1 MGEPVE
7 NPKARAESSGEKRSR
22 RVPWLAVLAIGV
34 ALSTTLGSIGLA
46 GIWDPPELL
55 NAEYGRRI
63 AHDVFGATSYAAP
76 NEGPLSRE
84 ALGRGELPF
93 LAIGLG
99 FRIFGLSSPGGR
111 ALLALCALAGIA
123 ALHLLL
129 RRLHSARAAWLSTL
143 VLGSMPLYF
152 VHARTMLGD
161 IVGMAADA
169 AAMAGMGLC
178 VFAPSKRSVRAAYF
192 ALGALGLVC
201 GFWSRGILV
210 GVAVPSLGVGLA
222 WLALA
227 SAGTRS
233 DRSGDVLGAGTLLF
247 GTAAAIAGAVALTRA
262 PEDVF
267 SLWLA
272 ATPAAVR
279 PLPSFD
285 IVIRD
290 LGHALF
296 PWSALLL
303 PAIARCATLRILER
317 DYPQQALVLTLLATA
332 AAASIAEAEQ
342 ARVIGLQSF
351 VAPAALA
358 GLCALSLDELD
369 DTPPARWFGLSVAA
383 LLTLLLLDFRN
394 FPEKGLV
401 AFSVS
406 DSVFPAAFANRGF
419 SVLAGVSFP
428 LAIAFVLF
436 AGETRASSRSRVFR
450 AREYLGWLRLLRRVW
465 WGALWFIALA
475 VGSACLAFEAI
486 LALSDRFHVAA
497 FESVSELSRAL
508 VHAGCLLSF
517 TLFLG
522 PLAARFARDLLRLVP
537 LRRGVALVSAFS
549 VGAAILSFG
558 YYTALASELSPKRAF
573 DIYKREA
580 AGAPLGLLG
589 VNAAVARYQTGV
601 SGRDLRDADRAAAFL
616 LAEPAPRY
624 VALRANELA
633 GLNAVFR
640 AHTTPRRNVPVFD
653 SHAGEIVLA
662 ANRLPASRA
671 SDNPFD
677 RWVTS
682 EASAPLHP
690 LDVDL
695 GGKLDVL
702 GWDVF
707 DRDGTRVS
715 ALSPGTR
722 YEFAIYYR
730 VNQRVSGNWDT
741 FLHIDGFQRRFNGDH
756 ATLGGHY
763 RFSLWLPNDFIVDR
777 YEFALGPE
785 FSRGSYHVYFGL
797 YSGSRRLEV
806 RRGAHEDDRIV
817 AGTIDVK

>member
-7 NPKARAESSGEKRSR
+7 NPKARAESQGEKRSR

-63 AHDVFGATSYAAP
+63 AHDVFGATSYGAP

-99 FRIFGLSSPGGR
+99 FRIFGLSSAGGR
-111 ALLALCALAGIA
+111 ALLALSALAGIA

-169 AAMAGMGLC
+169 VAMAGIGLC

-192 ALGALGLVC
+192 ALGALGLAC

-227 SAGTRS
+227 AAGARS
-233 DRSGDVLGAGTLLF
+233 DRPGDVLGACALLF
-247 GTAAAIAGAVALTRA
+247 GVLTAMAGAVVLTRA

-303 PAIARCATLRILER
+303 PAIARCANVRILDR

-332 AAASIAEAEQ
+332 AAASVAEAEQ
-342 ARVIGLQSF
+342 TRVIGLQSF
-351 VAPAALA
+351 AAPAALA
-358 GLCALSLDELD
+358 GVCALALDELD
-369 DTPPARWFGLSVAA
+369 DTPPARWFGLAVAA

-419 SVLAGVSFP
+419 SVLAAVSFP
-428 LAIAFVLF
+428 LAIVFVLF
-436 AGETRASSRSRVFR
+436 AGERGAMSRSRVFR
-450 AREYLGWLRLLRRVW
+450 AREYFGWLRLLRRVW
-465 WGALWFIALA
+465 WGALWFISLA
-475 VGSACLAFEAI
+475 VGSSCLAFEAI

-508 VHAGCLLSF
+508 VHAGCLLSI
-517 TLFLG
+517 TLFTG

-537 LRRGVALVSAFS
+537 LRRGVAAVSAFS

-589 VNAAVARYQTGV
+589 VSAAVARYQAGV
-601 SGRDLRDADRAAAFL
+601 SGRDLRDADQAAAFL
-616 LAEPAPRY
+616 LAEPAHRY

-662 ANRLPASRA
+662 TNRLPGSRA

-677 RWVTS
+677 RWVKT
-682 EASAPLHP
+682 EALAPGHP

-707 DRDGTRVS
+707 DRDGARVS

-730 VNQRVSGNWDT
+730 VNQRISGNWDT

-756 ATLGGHY
+756 PTLGGHY
-763 RFSLWLPNDFIVDR
+763 PFALWLPNDFIVDR

-806 RRGAHEDDRIV
+806 RRGAHEDDRVV